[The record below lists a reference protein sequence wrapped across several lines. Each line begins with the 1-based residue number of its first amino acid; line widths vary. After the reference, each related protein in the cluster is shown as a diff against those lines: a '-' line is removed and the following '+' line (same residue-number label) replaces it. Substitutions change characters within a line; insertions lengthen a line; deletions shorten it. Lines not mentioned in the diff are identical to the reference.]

1 MHNFSRSQIRAI
13 SNVFLPMQI
22 WMHKENSKLKAIN
35 VKKSSLRIN
44 TPIDSDSLQYP
55 QCPYPTKET
64 KLGSNYSILTSL
76 A

>member
-1 MHNFSRSQIRAI
+1 
-13 SNVFLPMQI
+13 MQ
-22 WMHKENSKLKAIN
+22 KEQSKLKEIN
-35 VKKSSLRIN
+35 AKKSNLQIN